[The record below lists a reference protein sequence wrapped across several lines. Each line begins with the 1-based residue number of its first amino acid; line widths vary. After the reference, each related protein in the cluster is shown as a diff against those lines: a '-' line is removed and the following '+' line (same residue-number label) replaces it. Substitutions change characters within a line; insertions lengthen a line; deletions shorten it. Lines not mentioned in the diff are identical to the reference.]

1 MNIIS
6 FINSFILGPVIPL
19 ILFIV
24 GIYFFIKY
32 KFFIIRF
39 PMMIIK
45 VFFKK
50 SDDPNAI
57 SPFKAVTMALAGTL
71 GVGNI
76 VGVATAI
83 TAGGAGAVFWM
94 LLSALASMLIKY
106 SEIVLAIKF
115 RHQNHGGAMYYIRD
129 GLMKNNIAVLFAVV
143 CLLSS
148 FTLGNI
154 IQVNAAAEA
163 FDTVFNIPPIVI
175 GIIFFILSFIVILG
189 GLKSISEFTAKLIPI
204 LSAVFIIFSMF
215 IIIVNYDKLPGVIV
229 KIITSAFTPSAAAG
243 GIGGFIMM
251 KSLRFGVARG
261 IMSNEAGCGTAPIAH
276 ASAYTNNPAE
286 QGCWGIF
293 EVFVDTVILCSMTA
307 FVLLIYHDNLT
318 GYDGIIL
325 ALKAYESCLG
335 SLANYV
341 ISISVLC
348 FAFGTVI
355 CWSYYGIECIRF
367 LTSDKKWIKM
377 YIIIYC
383 LTTLYGAVASGTV
396 IWDLSDFFTGIMTV
410 INTICICGMTPIVKQ
425 ITDAYF
431 FTSSN
436 SSNGKTGS

>member
-163 FDTVFNIPPIVI
+163 FHTVFNIPPIVI

-189 GLKSISEFTAKLIPI
+189 GLKSISELTAKLIPI

-215 IIIVNYDKLPGVIV
+215 IIIVNYGKLPGVIA

-307 FVLLIYHDNLT
+307 FVILIYHDNLT

-431 FTSSN
+431 FTRSN
-436 SSNGKTGS
+436 SSHGKTGS